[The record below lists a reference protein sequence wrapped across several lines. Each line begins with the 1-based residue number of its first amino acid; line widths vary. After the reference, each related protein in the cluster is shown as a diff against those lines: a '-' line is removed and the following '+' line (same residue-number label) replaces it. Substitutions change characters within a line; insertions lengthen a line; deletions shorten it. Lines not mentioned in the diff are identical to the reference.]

1 MSRDY
6 TKYTVEGLG
15 ESLNKRKLV
24 FTIVKDWVEK
34 NNPSFEELQKAFPDE
49 VQGSKGFIRKEADV
63 KTPKHFNMRE
73 PLKIKNGAHVVVS
86 NQWGANID
94 DFIATSERLGYK
106 ISSDTRMESAN
117 EKSTKE
123 SQAMKEINITISG
136 RIPNYMFGILGDE
149 AYAECQKAMS
159 YAIDNDIETIAEFV
173 KMFYQATLYGG
184 DGMQIFQESIDM
196 EQFKLNCPLLS
207 EFLDRVEEGE
217 AGHLQFYE
225 DILDMSWE
233 EVNIIEGDAS
243 ITITVD
249 GKEIVP
255 QQKLADFLG
264 ETEWVDEDDDPKA
277 VAMAKTFWNENGAKF
292 DMEDREEF
300 TVYKAKNGVLLFNEW
315 IYPRELANYQS
326 RERNITVE
334 HDNIVDFD
342 YFFEAPELDLSKI
355 AFLQYGNASDF
366 HRSAV
371 EYIGSFL
378 SYDNKIIRP
387 DQNIHRDK
395 GFTLYYEEGFKSCNF
410 LIEG

>member
-1 MSRDY
+1 MPRDY

-15 ESLNKRKLV
+15 ENLNKRQLV
-24 FTIVKDWVEK
+24 FTVVKDYVEK
-34 NNPSFEELQKAFPDE
+34 NNPSFEDLQKAFPDD
-49 VQGSKGFIRKEADV
+49 VQGSKGFIRKEAEV
-63 KTPKHFNMRE
+63 KDPKRFNMRE

-86 NQWGANID
+86 NQWGNNID

-264 ETEWVDEDDDPKA
+264 ETEWVDEDDDQKA

-371 EYIGSFL
+371 EYIGSFF

>member
-1 MSRDY
+1 MERDY
-6 TKYTVEGLG
+6 TKYNVEGLR
-15 ESLNKRKLV
+15 ENLNKRKLV

-86 NQWGANID
+86 NQWGNNID

-207 EFLDRVEEGE
+207 EFLNRVEEGD

-264 ETEWVDEDDDPKA
+264 ETEWVDEDDDQKA

-315 IYPRELANYQS
+315 ICPRELANYQS

-371 EYIGSFL
+371 EYIGSFF

>member
-1 MSRDY
+1 MARDY
-6 TKYTVEGLG
+6 TKYNVEGLG
-15 ESLNKRKLV
+15 ENLNKRKLV

-63 KTPKHFNMRE
+63 KTPRHFNMRE

-86 NQWGANID
+86 NQWGNNID

-264 ETEWVDEDDDPKA
+264 ETEWVDEDDDQKA
-277 VAMAKTFWNENGAKF
+277 VAMAKTFWNENGAEF

-315 IYPRELANYQS
+315 ICPRELANYQS

-371 EYIGSFL
+371 EYIGSFF